1 MIKTQILWHFFFKT
15 RIMAATLQLDIIVPP
30 SYSVLL
36 LAVTDASIYPDSP
49 PVVSAP
55 TIEIEIPNFGKKI
68 LPFVPLDTNIFASDT
83 LGITE
88 VGCKQSL
95 PDGIYKLK
103 YSVAPAYANYVER
116 TIMRVDRL
124 QEKFD
129 NAFLQLDMMQCDSA
143 LKTQA
148 SVNLNTI
155 NFFIQGAVA
164 SANNCAENDALKLY
178 NQADNMLDQFLKS
191 NCGCSGNNYVINF
204 R

>member
-1 MIKTQILWHFFFKT
+1 
-15 RIMAATLQLDIIVPP
+15 MAATLQLDIIVPP
-30 SYSVLL
+30 SYSTLL
-36 LAVTDASIYPDSP
+36 LSVTDASIYPDSP

-55 TIEIEIPNFGKKI
+55 TIEIEIPNFGTKI
-68 LPFVPLDTNIFASDT
+68 LPFLPLETNIFASDT

-88 VGCKQSL
+88 DGCKQPL
-95 PDGIYKLK
+95 PDGIYHLK
-103 YSVAPAYANYVER
+103 YSVAPAYANYVEK
-116 TIMRVDRL
+116 TILRIDKL

-129 NAFLQLDMMQCDSA
+129 NAFLSLDLMECDSA

-164 SANNCAENDALKLY
+164 SANNCAEHEALKLY
-178 NQADNMLDQFLKS
+178 NQADNMLDKFLKS

-204 R
+204 K

>member
-1 MIKTQILWHFFFKT
+1 
-15 RIMAATLQLDIIVPP
+15 MAATLQLDIIVPP
-30 SYSVLL
+30 SYSTLL

-55 TIEIEIPNFGKKI
+55 TIEIEVPNFGTKI
-68 LPFVPLDTNIFASDT
+68 LPFLPLETNIFASDT

-88 VGCKQSL
+88 AGCKQPL
-95 PDGIYKLK
+95 PDGIYHLK

-116 TIMRVDRL
+116 TILRTDKL

-129 NAFLQLDMMQCDSA
+129 NAFLSLDMMECDSA

-155 NFFIQGAVA
+155 NFFIQGAIA
-164 SANNCAENDALKLY
+164 AANNCAEQEALKLY
-178 NQADNMLDQFLKS
+178 NQASNMLDKFLKS
-191 NCGCSGNNYVINF
+191 NCGRSGNNYVINF

>member
-1 MIKTQILWHFFFKT
+1 
-15 RIMAATLQLDIIVPP
+15 MAANLQLDIIVTP
-30 SYSVLL
+30 SYSTLL

-55 TIEIEIPNFGKKI
+55 TIEIEVPNFGKKI
-68 LPFVPLDTNIFASDT
+68 LPFLPLETNIFASDT

-88 VGCKQSL
+88 GGCKQAL

-103 YSVAPAYANYVER
+103 YSIAPAYLNYVEK
-116 TIMRVDRL
+116 TIMRVDKL

-129 NAFLQLDMMQCDSA
+129 NAFLKLDMMECDSA
-143 LKTQA
+143 LRTQS

-155 NFFIQGAVA
+155 NFFIQGAIA
-164 SANNCAENDALKLY
+164 AANNCAEQEALKLY
-178 NQADNMLDQFLKS
+178 TKASTMLDQFLKT
-191 NCGCSGNNYVINF
+191 NCGCSGNGNNYIINF